1 MKLVR
6 HHGGGGCADAF
17 GLATRPAAFVIIII
31 ITFIIVIIIIITF
44 IIVIIIIL
52 VTSGSRLCDGI
63 PWFLLT
69 RYAAG

>member
-1 MKLVR
+1 VKLVR

-17 GLATRPAAFVIIII
+17 GLGTRPAAFVINII
-31 ITFIIVIIIIITF
+31 ITFIIVIIII
-44 IIVIIIIL
+44 